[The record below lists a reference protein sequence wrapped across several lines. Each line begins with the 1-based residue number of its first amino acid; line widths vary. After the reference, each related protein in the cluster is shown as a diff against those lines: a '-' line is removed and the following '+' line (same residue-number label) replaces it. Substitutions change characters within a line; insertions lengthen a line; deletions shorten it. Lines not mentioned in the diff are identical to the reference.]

1 MKCVDCHH
9 LCAVSGESLP
19 ERQREELGAGNPDSF
34 VWLACGHDIA
44 QFTQELPDVFEQ
56 VMTEWTCKGYREYDP
71 TSALDEAEPRES
83 RGWPMWQK
91 VAILVLILIA
101 LVASV
106 SATVYFAT

>member
-1 MKCVDCHH
+1 M
-9 LCAVSGESLP
+9 P
-19 ERQREELGAGNPDSF
+19 ELQREELGAGDPDSF
-34 VWLACGHDIA
+34 VWLACDQDIV
-44 QFTQELPDVFEQ
+44 QFTQELPGVFEQ

-71 TSALDEAEPRES
+71 TSALNETQLHES
-83 RGWPMWQK
+83 RARPMRQK